1 MKRMNKNIGMV
12 VAVAVFVWL
21 ASPVFGQEIPGFL
34 KGKVHRLD
42 QAKLSL
48 AQKFASAEKEFKKSE
63 KRDAYFTGYVFL
75 CRHEIHLDERWAPTE
90 PYRVGAKDN
99 KIKVIRTSK
108 WGKKHS
114 RSTTSEEGSAPAGLF
129 ILHRISGNKAE
140 IVDVELVDLDRSYD
154 FQDEPVYWL
163 GEVENEES
171 VKFFERTFD
180 SGGDEAQKALVFIIS
195 SHDHP
200 KAYDFLRSVALGDY
214 ATKVRKNAIF
224 WLGNYKD
231 EKSLNYLKEISGKIE
246 GTELRK
252 QVVFALYLCSQDEGK
267 ALRELINIAKRDD
280 NRKVRKQAIFWLGQL
295 ASKECAKALKDVVE
309 DSDDVD
315 VKKSAVFAI
324 SQLPAEKGV
333 PMLID
338 IAKTNKSPS
347 VRKNAIFWLGQK
359 DSREALKFFEEI
371 LLKKK

>member
-1 MKRMNKNIGMV
+1 MKRMNKNFRMV
-12 VAVAVFVWL
+12 VAAAVLVWL

-42 QAKLSL
+42 QTKLSL
-48 AQKFASAEKEFKKSE
+48 AQKFAAAEKEFKKAE
-63 KRDAYFTGYVFL
+63 KGDAYFTGYVFL
-75 CRHEIHLDERWAPTE
+75 CRHEIHLDERWAPSE
-90 PYRVGAKDN
+90 PYRVGARDN

-108 WGKKHS
+108 WGKKHGKS
-114 RSTTSEEGSAPAGLF
+114 MTSEEGSAPVGLF
-129 ILHRISGNKAE
+129 LLHRVSSNKVE
-140 IVDVELVDLDRSYD
+140 IVDVELVDLDRTYD

-163 GEVENEES
+163 GEADNEES
-171 VKFFERTFD
+171 MKFLEATFD
-180 SGGDEAQKALVFIIS
+180 SGGYEARKTLVFIIS

-200 KAYDFLRSVALGDY
+200 KAYDFLRRIALGDY
-214 ATKVRKNAIF
+214 ATKLRKNAIF

-231 EKSLNYLKEISGKIE
+231 EKSLEYLKEISGKVE

-252 QVVFALYLCSQDEGK
+252 QVVFALYLCSQDEEK
-267 ALRELINIAKRDD
+267 ALQELINIAKKDD

-295 ASKECAKALKDVVE
+295 AYKECAKALRDVVE
-309 DSDDVD
+309 ESDDVD

-324 SQLPAEKGV
+324 SQLPADKGV

-347 VRKNAIFWLGQK
+347 VRKQAIFWLGQK
-359 DSREALKFFEEI
+359 DSKEALKFFEEI